1 MEFSLFDQLT
11 KKESFTDSEIKQAS
25 LYRDYL
31 ASSQTNSDLASFLRK
46 AIKNNMADQISNV
59 TNVTNQKNI
68 KNNMADQIKEQKEK
82 ELESDYEDRKRSL
95 IYV

>member
-25 LYRDYL
+25 LYRNYL

-46 AIKNNMADQISNV
+46 A
-59 TNVTNQKNI
+59 I

>member
-11 KKESFTDSEIKQAS
+11 KKEAFTDSEIKQAS

-46 AIKNNMADQISNV
+46 AIKNNMADKI
-59 TNVTNQKNI
+59 
-68 KNNMADQIKEQKEK
+68 AEQKEK

>member
-31 ASSQTNSDLASFLRK
+31 ANSQTNSDLASFLRK
-46 AIKNNMADQISNV
+46 A
-59 TNVTNQKNI
+59 I

>member
-46 AIKNNMADQISNV
+46 AIKNNMADQI
-59 TNVTNQKNI
+59 
-68 KNNMADQIKEQKEK
+68 KEQKEK

>member
-11 KKESFTDSEIKQAS
+11 KKESFTDNEIKQAS

-46 AIKNNMADQISNV
+46 AIKNNMADQI
-59 TNVTNQKNI
+59 
-68 KNNMADQIKEQKEK
+68 KEQKEK

>member
-1 MEFSLFDQLT
+1 MEFSPFNQLT
-11 KKESFTDSEIKQAS
+11 KKEDFTDSEIKQAS

-31 ASSQTNSDLASFLRK
+31 SSSQTNSELESFLRK
-46 AIKNNMADQISNV
+46 AIKNNMAD
-59 TNVTNQKNI
+59 K
-68 KNNMADQIKEQKEK
+68 IKEQKEK

>member
-1 MEFSLFDQLT
+1 MGYSLFDQLT

-46 AIKNNMADQISNV
+46 AIKNNMADQI
-59 TNVTNQKNI
+59 
-68 KNNMADQIKEQKEK
+68 KEQKEK

>member
-25 LYRDYL
+25 
-31 ASSQTNSDLASFLRK
+31 FLRK
-46 AIKNNMADQISNV
+46 A
-59 TNVTNQKNI
+59 I

>member
-31 ASSQTNSDLASFLRK
+31 ASSQTNSELESFLRK
-46 AIKNNMADQISNV
+46 AIKNNMAD
-59 TNVTNQKNI
+59 K
-68 KNNMADQIKEQKEK
+68 IKEQKEK